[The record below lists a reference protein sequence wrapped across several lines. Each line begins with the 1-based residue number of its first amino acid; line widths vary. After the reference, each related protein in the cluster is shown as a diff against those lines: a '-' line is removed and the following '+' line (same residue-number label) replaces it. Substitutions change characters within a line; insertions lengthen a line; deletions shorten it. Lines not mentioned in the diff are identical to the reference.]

1 LSPNQA
7 SLATVRRFQSETDAI
22 REAAEPLVARAT
34 LFVLSAFLASIVA
47 ILCLTR
53 IDRVIT
59 SLNGNIV
66 PAGQINVLQALDP
79 SIIKTIDVREGDQVR
94 PGQLLATLDATFTSA
109 DLTQAKL
116 QIASLETQVAR
127 DEAELKPQPLEFA
140 SNSDPDFQRYAALQK
155 ALYGQRVAQYT
166 AQLNSFESKIKET
179 QATIEKLGGDDARY
193 RQRDEVLQKIETMR
207 TTLAEHGTGSQLNMY
222 ISQDTRL
229 ELLRTLENTHNSL
242 IEAQNTLGSIIADR
256 DAFKQQWFAQLS
268 QDLVMTRNKL
278 DDARATYEKALKHQD
293 LVRWT
298 AAEPSVVL
306 TIARLS
312 VGSVL
317 KPGDPF
323 ITLMPIDTKLEA
335 EIRISSR
342 DIGFVRAGDSCTM
355 KIDAFNA
362 AEHGTA
368 AGKVRW
374 ISAGAFTTDDDGKP
388 VDYTYYKARCSVDS
402 TNFKNVPSNFRLIPG
417 MTLQG
422 DVNVGTRSVAMY
434 LIGGMLKGMG
444 EAMREP

>member
-7 SLATVRRFQSETDAI
+7 SLATVRQFQSETDAI
-22 REAAEPLVARAT
+22 REEAEPLIARAT
-34 LFVLSAFLASIVA
+34 LFVLSAFLVAIVA
-47 ILCLTR
+47 VLCLTQL
-53 IDRVIT
+53 DRVIT
-59 SLNGNIV
+59 SLAGKIV
-66 PAGQINVLQALDP
+66 PAGQISVLQALDP
-79 SIIKTIDVREGDQVR
+79 SIIKTINVREGDQVQ

-109 DLTQAKL
+109 DLTQARL
-116 QIASLETQVAR
+116 QIASLETQVER
-127 DEAELKPQPLEFA
+127 DEAELKQHSLVFA
-140 SNSDPDFQRYAALQK
+140 DKSDPDFQKYAALQK
-155 ALYGQRVAQYT
+155 ALYDQRMAQYT
-166 AQLNSFESKIKET
+166 AQLNSFESKIKQT
-179 QATIEKLGGDDARY
+179 QATIEKLRGDDVKY
-193 RQRDEVLQKIETMR
+193 RQRNEVLQKIEEMR

-229 ELLRTLENTHNSL
+229 ELLRTLENTHNTL
-242 IEAQNTLGSIIADR
+242 IEAQNTLGSIISDR

-268 QDLVMTRNKL
+268 QDLVTTRNKL
-278 DDARATYEKALKHQD
+278 DEARASYDKAVKHQD

-306 TIARLS
+306 TMARLS

-342 DIGFVRAGDSCTM
+342 DIGFVRAGDPCTM
-355 KIDAFNA
+355 KVDAFNA

-368 AGKVRW
+368 GGKVRW
-374 ISAGAFTTDDDGKP
+374 ISEGAFTTDEDGKQ

-402 TNFKNVPSNFRLIPG
+402 SNFKGVPGNFRLIPG

-422 DVNVGTRSVAMY
+422 DINVGTRSVAMY
-434 LIGGMLKGMG
+434 LLGGMVKTVR

>member
-1 LSPNQA
+1 LSHSQA
-7 SLATVRRFQSETDAI
+7 ALATVRQFQSETDAI
-22 REAAEPLVARAT
+22 REEAEPLAARAT
-34 LFVLSAFLASIVA
+34 LFVLSAFLVSLVA
-47 ILCLTR
+47 IACLTR

-59 SLNGNIV
+59 SLNGSIV
-66 PAGQINVLQALDP
+66 PAGHINVLQALDP
-79 SIIKTIDVREGDQVR
+79 SIIKTINVREGEQVH

-127 DEAELKPQPLEFA
+127 EEAELNQRPLAF
-140 SNSDPDFQRYAALQK
+140 SDKSDPDFQKYAALQK

-166 AQLNSFESKIKET
+166 AQINSFESKIKET
-179 QATIEKLGGDDARY
+179 QAAIEKLRGDDARY
-193 RQRDEVLQKIETMR
+193 RQRDEILKKIETMR
-207 TTLAEHGTGSQLNMY
+207 TTLAERGTGSQLNMY
-222 ISQDTRL
+222 ISQDARL
-229 ELLRTLENTHNSL
+229 ELLRTLENTHNGL
-242 IEAQNTLGSIIADR
+242 IEAQNTLGSITADR

-268 QDLVMTRNKL
+268 QDLVTTRNKL
-278 DDARATYEKALKHQD
+278 DEAKATYEKALKHQN

-306 TIARLS
+306 TMARLS

-342 DIGFVRAGDSCTM
+342 DVGFIRAGDPCVI
-355 KIDAFNA
+355 KVDAFNA

-368 AGKVRW
+368 SGNVRW
-374 ISAGAFTTDDDGKP
+374 ISEGAFTTDDDGKP
-388 VDYTYYKARCSVDS
+388 LDYTYYKARCSVD
-402 TNFKNVPSNFRLIPG
+402 TRNFKDVPSNFRLIPG

-422 DVNVGTRSVAMY
+422 DINVGTRSVAMY
-434 LIGGMLKGMG
+434 LLGGMLTGIH

>member
-7 SLATVRRFQSETDAI
+7 SLATVRQFQSETDAI
-22 REAAEPLVARAT
+22 REESEPLIARAT
-34 LFVLSAFLASIVA
+34 MFVLSAFIVA
-47 ILCLTR
+47 IVAVMCLTKV
-53 IDRVIT
+53 DRVIT
-59 SLNGNIV
+59 SLSGKIV
-66 PAGQINVLQALDP
+66 PAGQISVLQALDP
-79 SIIKTIDVREGDQVR
+79 SIIKTIDVREGEQVQ

-116 QIASLETQVAR
+116 QITSLETQVAR
-127 DEAELKPQPLEFA
+127 DEAELGQHSLVFSDK
-140 SNSDPDFQRYAALQK
+140 SDPDFLKYAALQK
-155 ALYGQRVAQYT
+155 ALYDQRMAQYT
-166 AQLNSFESKIKET
+166 AQLNSFESKIKQT
-179 QATIEKLGGDDARY
+179 QATIEKLRGDDAKY
-193 RQRDEVLQKIETMR
+193 RQRDEILQKIEEMR
-207 TTLAEHGTGSQLNMY
+207 TTLAENGSGSKLNMY

-229 ELLRTLENTHNSL
+229 ELLRTLESTHNSL
-242 IEAQNTLGSIIADR
+242 IEAQNTLGSLNSDR

-268 QDLVMTRNKL
+268 QDLVTTRNKL
-278 DDARATYEKALKHQD
+278 DEARASYEKALKHQD

-306 TIARLS
+306 TMARLS

-342 DIGFVRAGDSCTM
+342 DIGFVRAGDPCTM
-355 KIDAFNA
+355 KVDAFNA

-368 AGKVRW
+368 NGKVRW
-374 ISAGAFTTDDDGKP
+374 ISEGAFTTDEDGKP
-388 VDYTYYKARCSVDS
+388 LDYTYYKARCSVDAS
-402 TNFKNVPSNFRLIPG
+402 NFKGVPSNFRLIPG

-422 DVNVGTRSVAMY
+422 DINVGTRSVAMY
-434 LIGGMLKGMG
+434 VLGGVVKTAR

>member
-1 LSPNQA
+1 MSPNQA
-7 SLATVRRFQSETDAI
+7 SLATVRQFQSETDAI
-22 REAAEPLVARAT
+22 REEAEPLVARAT
-34 LFVLSAFLASIVA
+34 LHVLSAFLFAVVA

-53 IDRVIT
+53 LDRVIT
-59 SLNGNIV
+59 SVSGKIV
-66 PAGQINVLQALDP
+66 PAGQISVLQALDP
-79 SIIKTIDVREGDQVR
+79 SIIKTIDVHEGEQVQS
-94 PGQLLATLDATFTSA
+94 GQLLATLDATFTSA

-127 DEAELKPQPLEFA
+127 SEAELNQQPLVFA
-140 SNSDPDFQRYAALQK
+140 SKPDSDFQKYAALQK
-155 ALYGQRVAQYT
+155 ALYDQRMAQYT
-166 AQLNSFESKIKET
+166 AQLNSFESKIKQT
-179 QATIEKLGGDDARY
+179 QATIAKLRGDDARY

-242 IEAQNTLGSIIADR
+242 IEAQNTLGSLIADR
-256 DAFKQQWFAQLS
+256 DAFRQQWFAQLS
-268 QDLVMTRNKL
+268 QDLVATRNKL
-278 DDARATYEKALKHQD
+278 DEARATYDKALKHQD

-298 AAEPSVVL
+298 AAQPSVVL
-306 TIARLS
+306 TIAMLS

-342 DIGFVRAGDSCTM
+342 DIGYVRAGDPCTM

-362 AEHGTA
+362 AAHGTA
-368 AGKVRW
+368 QGRVRW
-374 ISAGAFTTDDDGKP
+374 ISEGAFTTDDDGKP
-388 VDYTYYKARCSVDS
+388 LDYAYYKARCSVDA
-402 TNFKNVPSNFRLIPG
+402 TNFRDVPSNFRLIPG
-417 MTLQG
+417 MTLSG

-434 LIGGMLKGMG
+434 LLGGMLKGLG

>member
-7 SLATVRRFQSETDAI
+7 SLATVRQFQSETDAI
-22 REAAEPLVARAT
+22 REEAEPLIARAT
-34 LFVLSAFLASIVA
+34 LFVLSAFLVAIVA
-47 ILCLTR
+47 VLCLTHV
-53 IDRVIT
+53 DRVIT
-59 SLNGNIV
+59 SLSGKIV
-66 PAGQINVLQALDP
+66 PAGQISVLQALDP
-79 SIIKTIDVREGDQVR
+79 SIIKTIDVREGEQVQ

-127 DEAELKPQPLEFA
+127 DEAELGQHSLVFA
-140 SNSDPDFQRYAALQK
+140 AKSDPDFQKYAALQK
-155 ALYGQRVAQYT
+155 ALYDQRMAQYT
-166 AQLNSFESKIKET
+166 AQLNSFESKIKQT
-179 QATIEKLGGDDARY
+179 QATIEKLRGDDAKY
-193 RQRDEVLQKIETMR
+193 RQRDEVLQKIEEMR
-207 TTLAEHGTGSQLNMY
+207 TTLAEMGSGSKLNMY

-229 ELLRTLENTHNSL
+229 ELLRTLENTHNTL
-242 IEAQNTLGSIIADR
+242 IEAQNTLESLNSDR

-268 QDLVMTRNKL
+268 QDLVTTRNKL
-278 DDARATYEKALKHQD
+278 DEARASYEKAVKHQD

-306 TIARLS
+306 TMARLS

-342 DIGFVRAGDSCTM
+342 DIGFIRAGDPCTM
-355 KIDAFNA
+355 KVDAFNA

-368 AGKVRW
+368 SGKVRW
-374 ISAGAFTTDDDGKP
+374 ISEGAFTTDEDGKP
-388 VDYTYYKARCSVDS
+388 LDYTYYKARCSVDAS
-402 TNFKNVPSNFRLIPG
+402 NFKRVPGNFRLIPG

-422 DVNVGTRSVAMY
+422 DINVGTRSVAMY
-434 LIGGMLKGMG
+434 LLGGMVKTVR

>member
-7 SLATVRRFQSETDAI
+7 SLATVRQFQSETDAI
-22 REAAEPLVARAT
+22 REEAEPLAARAT
-34 LFVLSAFLASIVA
+34 LFVLAAFLLSIVA

-53 IDRVIT
+53 IDRVI
-59 SLNGNIV
+59 SSIAGKIV
-66 PAGQINVLQALDP
+66 PAGQVSVLQALDP
-79 SIIKTIDVREGDQVR
+79 SIIKTIDVHEGEQVQ

-127 DEAELKPQPLEFA
+127 DEAELEQRPLVVAGRSE
-140 SNSDPDFQRYAALQK
+140 PDFQKYAALQK
-155 ALYGQRVAQYT
+155 ALYDQRMAQYA
-166 AQLNSFESKIKET
+166 AQLNSFDSKIKQT
-179 QATIEKLGGDDARY
+179 QATIEKLRGDDARY
-193 RQRDEVLQKIETMR
+193 RQRDEVLQKIEAMR
-207 TTLAEHGTGSQLNMY
+207 TTLAEHGTGSQLNMF
-222 ISQDTRL
+222 ISQDSRL

-242 IEAQNTLGSIIADR
+242 IEAQNTLGSLVADR

-268 QDLVMTRNKL
+268 QDLVATRNKL
-278 DDARATYEKALKHQD
+278 DEARATYDKALKHQD

-298 AAEPSVVL
+298 AAESSVVL
-306 TIARLS
+306 TLARLS

-323 ITLMPIDTKLEA
+323 ITLMPVDTKLEA
-335 EIRISSR
+335 EIRINSR
-342 DIGFVRAGDSCTM
+342 DIGFIRAGDPCTM

-368 AGKVRW
+368 QGKVRW
-374 ISAGAFTTDDDGKP
+374 ISEGAFTTDEDGKP
-388 VDYTYYKARCSVDS
+388 LEYTYYKARCSVES
-402 TNFKNVPSNFRLIPG
+402 SKFKDVPNNFRLIPG
-417 MTLQG
+417 MTLTG
-422 DVNVGTRSVAMY
+422 DISVGTRSVAMY
-434 LIGGMLKGMG
+434 MLGGMLKGIR

>member
-1 LSPNQA
+1 LSPSQA

-53 IDRVIT
+53 VDRVIT
-59 SLNGNIV
+59 SLSGNIV

-79 SIIKTIDVREGDQVR
+79 SIIKTIDVREGDQVQ
-94 PGQLLATLDATFTSA
+94 PSQLLATLDATFTSA

-179 QATIEKLGGDDARY
+179 QATIEKLGGDDTRY

-229 ELLRTLENTHNSL
+229 DLLRTLENTHNSL
-242 IEAQNTLGSIIADR
+242 TEAQNTLGSIMADR

-268 QDLVMTRNKL
+268 QDLVTTRNKL

-323 ITLMPIDTKLEA
+323 ITLMPINTKLEA

-342 DIGFVRAGDSCTM
+342 DIGFVRAGDPCTM

-374 ISAGAFTTDDDGKP
+374 ISAGAFTMDDDGKP
-388 VDYTYYKARCSVDS
+388 LDYTYYKARCSVDS
-402 TNFKNVPSNFRLIPG
+402 TNFKNVPGNFRLIPG

>member
-1 LSPNQA
+1 MSRNQA
-7 SLATVRRFQSETDAI
+7 SLATVRQFQSETDAI
-22 REAAEPLVARAT
+22 REEAEPMVARAT
-34 LFVLSAFLASIVA
+34 LFVLSAFLVAIVA

-53 IDRVIT
+53 LDRVIT
-59 SLNGNIV
+59 SLSGKIV
-66 PAGQINVLQALDP
+66 PAGQISVLQALDP
-79 SIIKTIDVREGDQVR
+79 SIIKTIDVREGEQVQ

-109 DLTQAKL
+109 DLTQAQL

-127 DEAELKPQPLEFA
+127 DEAELKQQPLVFA
-140 SNSDPDFQRYAALQK
+140 SKSDPDFQKYAALQK
-155 ALYGQRVAQYT
+155 ALYDQRMAQYT
-166 AQLNSFESKIKET
+166 AQLNSFESKIKQT
-179 QATIEKLGGDDARY
+179 QATIEKLRGDDARY

-229 ELLRTLENTHNSL
+229 ELLRTLENTHSSL
-242 IEAQNTLGSIIADR
+242 IEAQNTLGSLVADR

-268 QDLVMTRNKL
+268 QDLVTTRNKL
-278 DDARATYEKALKHQD
+278 DDARAAYEKALKHQD

-306 TIARLS
+306 TMARLS

-323 ITLMPIDTKLEA
+323 ITLMPVDTKLEA

-342 DIGFVRAGDSCTM
+342 DIGFIRAGDPCTI
-355 KIDAFNA
+355 KIEAFNA

-368 AGKVRW
+368 EGKVRW
-374 ISAGAFTTDDDGKP
+374 ISEGAFTTDEDGKP
-388 VDYTYYKARCSVDS
+388 LDYTYYKARCSVDS
-402 TNFKNVPSNFRLIPG
+402 SKFKDVPSNFRLIPG

-422 DVNVGTRSVAMY
+422 DINVGTRSVAMY
-434 LIGGMLKGMG
+434 LLGGMMKGIR